1 MSNPERLSKE
11 EFISAMQASRVPMQP
26 EEAAS
31 VLDKDEARKAKQ
43 REYNRRYAERKKAE
57 KAAQKVA
64 QAEESAKPV
73 PEVESEVAPEETLA
87 VTMGDKAMPLSRMLI
102 SSDMAQIKPTCV
114 LTKDEAYAVAEFIDQ
129 NLFDAIRNDTDW
141 DSLYALRNLIH
152 AYEKMCMASGFVG
165 LTEPEPERIE
175 E

>member
-31 VLDKDEARKAKQ
+31 VLDKDEARKAKK
-43 REYNRRYAERKKAE
+43 REYAKRAYEKTKAK
-57 KAAQKVA
+57 KAAQKA
-64 QAEESAKPV
+64 DQADETA
-73 PEVESEVAPEETLA
+73 ESEVVPKVVPEIEPEETLA
-87 VTMGDKAMPLSRMLI
+87 VIPEDS
-102 SSDMAQIKPTCV
+102 CV

-165 LTEPEPERIE
+165 LTEPGKE
-175 E
+175 ESADEQG